1 MVFFNVNKTYC
12 DYYFLSND
20 YLNFV
25 LGVLQVKIDLFM
37 DLYSFEL
44 KPELSNFVEF
54 YVYIGS
60 SSFEREACDR
70 FIIGKLSE
78 L

>member
-25 LGVLQVKIDLFM
+25 FGVLQFKIDLFM
-37 DLYSFEL
+37 DLYSLEL
-44 KPELSNFVEF
+44 KPELSSFVQF

-60 SSFEREACDR
+60 NSFEREACDL